1 MYCRL
6 KPYSNAWRKNN
17 QGGKERK
24 HHHSTCEHKV
34 EYGVC
39 EEGFLETDLFMKKS
53 SKLQKCLES
62 CLADFFSQIENR
74 AFYTEVLADFFI

>member
-1 MYCRL
+1 
-6 KPYSNAWRKNN
+6 
-17 QGGKERK
+17 
-24 HHHSTCEHKV
+24 V
-34 EYGVC
+34 YGVC